1 MITRTF
7 LELAWKAQAN
17 HIKTISS
24 GRYLIEFALRMYQL
38 KRQMNQPFEIF
49 LENEWKLN
57 LKSKQLAVEI
67 KESAHIDIPLY
78 KKIKTGIDISV
89 PKSFPC

>member
-1 MITRTF
+1 MISRTCVEF
-7 LELAWKAQAN
+7 AWKAQAN
-17 HIKTISS
+17 NIKTISS